1 MKPKIRDVYLDF
13 YRGIAAISV
22 VLIHT
27 VYWSGEGYLS
37 ESILRTLVL
46 LVDVPLFVFLSGWS
60 AYYTADIKKTYD
72 NLLKIWLQ
80 YIIFMVI
87 INIVCHVILY
97 PGTFSVQRLLYQIA
111 FIGETPYLP
120 VIAGSLWFMPMWIPV
135 SLVGSILGVFL
146 LKKLQY
152 VYIIRIVTFLLIG
165 IVWFSITNQS
175 SYFLFSR
182 DFCFYLVFFL
192 LGHLLANRHFKGT
205 IRQYFSAC
213 TAIILLWYLVSRM
226 FQIPATDLQGAKF
239 PPHLMYFVAS
249 LLSIVTVVY
258 FRGKIDF
265 IVKHC
270 SAIRFIGRN
279 ALSFYFSQ
287 GIGSSIIYYVYPLCL
302 PYGSY
307 FTLAIC
313 LIINLVITLVC
324 GMRLIWVERGIFR
337 AIGWIRQIFFRWRG
351 EPANRI

>member
-60 AYYTADIKKTYD
+60 AYYTADIKKTFD

-87 INIVCHVILY
+87 INIVCHIILY

-205 IRQYFSAC
+205 IWQYFSAC

-249 LLSIVTVVY
+249 FHCNSRLFSRENRLYCKTLLRHQIYWKKCPVILLFARNWFFDNLLCLPTL
-258 FRGKIDF
+258 
-265 IVKHC
+265 
-270 SAIRFIGRN
+270 SAVWI
-279 ALSFYFSQ
+279 LFYFS
-287 GIGSSIIYYVYPLCL
+287 YM
-302 PYGSY
+302 
-307 FTLAIC
+307 F
-313 LIINLVITLVC
+313 N
-324 GMRLIWVERGIFR
+324 
-337 AIGWIRQIFFRWRG
+337 
-351 EPANRI
+351 N